1 MCDHRKSSRAWENQ
15 KIIEFSQKMFLPCK
29 TYEGKKQKKN
39 YVFGGLDKLNFTYIT
54 YKLAKS
60 NLGNLCLQFKSAPFI
75 SMLSPTCK
83 FYMSSKFHK
92 LFASP
97 ISKKRPPSGA
107 IFWTF

>member
-1 MCDHRKSSRAWENQ
+1 
-15 KIIEFSQKMFLPCK
+15 MFLPCK
-29 TYEGKKQKKN
+29 IYEGKTLEQN
-39 YVFGGLDKLNFTYIT
+39 YVFGGLDELNFTYIT

-60 NLGNLCLQFKSAPFI
+60 NLGNLCLQFKNAPFI

-97 ISKKRPPSGA
+97 ISKKRPPSAGG
-107 IFWTF
+107 

>member
-1 MCDHRKSSRAWENQ
+1 MRR
-15 KIIEFSQKMFLPCK
+15 
-29 TYEGKKQKKN
+29 TYIHIDSGDMSMQNIWRKKQKKN
-39 YVFGGLDKLNFTYIT
+39 CVFGGLEKLNFTFIT

-60 NLGNLCLQFKSAPFI
+60 NLGNLCLQFKSAPFT

-97 ISKKRPPSGA
+97 ISKGRPPSRKQVQHLRA
-107 IFWTF
+107 KNPLRDELAC